1 MSIHRLCEL
10 AGISISKKD
19 QEFLKLFGHLPSNIK
34 EVKLFTEED
43 FQEDFQKD
51 EKEYVLVE
59 GKEFLRKE
67 NSTLDKKYK
76 HVLEERN
83 RIIEQDRSKQ

>member
-43 FQEDFQKD
+43 LQKD

-67 NSTLDKKYK
+67 NPTLDKKYK
-76 HVLEERN
+76 YVLEERN
-83 RIIEQDRSKQ
+83 RIIEQDKSKQ